1 MSMQVTEHN
10 ITDWE
15 LSVDEINALIA
26 LSKDRLKQCEDDRT
40 CEMFYG
46 MIAGKLILMKHDKQ
60 N

>member
-15 LSVDEINALIA
+15 LSVDELNALIV
-26 LSKDRLKQCEDDRT
+26 LSKDKLKECDGDRT
-40 CEMFYG
+40 CQLFYG
-46 MIAGKLILMKHDKQ
+46 MITGKLILMKHDIE